1 MKATKRFS
9 TVALAATLALG
20 MGLAVRATT
29 FVKDVMLIGGSK
41 SETTTLK
48 TTYQNQGW
56 TVIDYD
62 LNKGCG
68 SSSDYIYLLYKTE
81 ADTGGN
87 RDYVTG
93 FYLRDGKDP
102 PSSLTYGGRQYHKVA
117 YDGGDW
123 FESHYGDLNSNSSGA
138 YIYLYYTKDTIGG
151 YAVTGI
157 TFNATSSGA
166 VPWSGNGSPANLNKG
181 CGADSDDIY
190 MHVST
195 AAIAYGITYN
205 LGGGT
210 NASGNPATYTVESA
224 AITLVNPT
232 RTGYNFAGWTGSNGN
247 TPQTSVTIAH
257 GSTGNKSYTAN
268 WTPVT
273 YNISYNLNSGS
284 LPSNTS
290 NPTTYNIESAAITL
304 NNPTR
309 TGYTFAG
316 WTGSNGNTA
325 QTTVTIPRGSTGN
338 KSYTATWT
346 PVTYYVYFNSNGG
359 SGSMS
364 SQSFTYTVAQNL
376 SANAFT
382 RTGYNFA
389 GWSTSPNGPVVYANG
404 ASVSNLAN
412 TSGARVDLYAV
423 WSETPWRVLR
433 NQMDRGGTVTL
444 TSDFAMA
451 ADERYQL
458 VTNTVT
464 LDLHGHTLT
473 NTGTSQFFVV
483 TEGGNLTLTNSV
495 PTSGALT
502 GGNVGVWIAGGTFTM
517 NGGTISGTAMECV
530 FINYGV
536 FTMNGGAITGNARL
550 GVEVGGGAFTMNGGA
565 IAGNT
570 GYGVYM
576 SSNGSFTM
584 NGGAISNNL
593 DVGVWTDN
601 NCSGDFTM
609 NGGTISG
616 NTSWGVYWQST
627 GSFTV
632 SGSPVIAGNN
642 PAGAVRNI
650 CLESGRIICVN
661 GLSAGASLGVTT
673 EAYPM
678 EGNPVVITSGAAAGA
693 NAYFFSDTSQ
703 YIVNVA
709 ANGEVCIRTPVSWV
723 ELQAILAEG
732 GTVTLPND
740 VRDHAQLGSLR
751 ITKAVT
757 LDLNGHTISGASYYH
772 YPLINLAEGGNLTL
786 TNSVAGAGAITGGYQ
801 GVYVGRDCT
810 FTMNGGTISG
820 LQAGYSNGGGVRV
833 YYGTFTMNSG
843 VISGN
848 SAGSGGGVDVFYGTF
863 TMNGGTISGN
873 SVTYNGGGVYVDGG
887 AFAMNGG
894 VISNNLGGVYM
905 NSGTMTV
912 SGSPVVAGN
921 ANSAGVAVNVYLRGG
936 KTISVGGLSAGASL
950 GVTTEAVPAAFS
962 PVAVATGASA
972 GDVSRFSSDR
982 PGCSPELDGDGVLR
996 LKVPFT
1002 WADLQAALDKGG
1014 TVTLSD
1020 DGVAAAGDAS
1030 LVITNAVTLDLNG
1043 YTLTG
1048 VDGDSILFVHGGG
1061 SLTLTNGVAGA
1072 GAVTGGTLGVVVGRD
1087 GAFTM
1092 AGGAITNNVGYE
1104 GGGVY
1109 VGEDGVFTMV
1119 GGTISGNSAYSVGG
1133 GVYVDDGGAFT
1144 MAGGMITGNSAGVT
1158 GGGVCLHPNGTMAV
1172 SGGAFVSGNVNSAGA
1187 ASNVYLPDGKVL
1199 AVGSLSSAASVG
1211 VTTETAPT
1219 AYAPVTITSGA
1230 SAGDEGHFFSDASGV
1245 SVDMRGGE
1253 VCLWTPLTWA
1263 SLQAALDAGGTVT
1276 LPNDVIAA
1284 AGDGSLVVTNAVVL
1298 DLTGCTITGNDND
1311 DVICVLAGG
1320 SLTLTNSVP
1329 ETGSITCGDVWVD
1342 GGTFTMNG
1350 GVIVGCDYAGV
1361 FVSYAGSV
1369 FIMNGGAITNNGDCG
1384 VCVYG
1389 GAFTMNGGTVADNV
1403 NQGVYV
1409 YGAGSFAMNGGVV
1422 TKNGAG
1428 SGGGV
1433 CLEAGCTMSVSG
1445 SPVIFGNDNPVDP
1458 AYNVWLP
1465 DGTAIAVGNLAPG
1478 AVIGVTTEVEPSVGS
1493 PVTVT
1498 SGASAGDSRYFL
1510 SDDSAF
1516 VTAEK
1521 DGEVCV
1527 RPTSSPWDALQVELD
1542 KGGTVTLADDVVAM
1556 SGDNPLTVSGA
1567 VVLDLA
1573 GHTLDAAGTG
1583 IRVIEIRS
1591 GGSLVL
1597 TNSAA
1602 TGVLTGGCAD
1612 CGGGVHVAGGGAFTV
1627 FGSLVISGNTN
1638 AVGAASNVYL
1648 ADGAVIGVGGLAAG
1662 TSIGVR
1668 TETVPVAGSP
1678 VTFTSGASAGDRA
1691 YFAGDAPGFIVVI
1704 ANGELC
1710 LRPRTPWES
1719 LQAALDAGGAVTL
1732 SGNVTAGVGDAALSV
1747 TASVLL
1753 DLNGHTIT
1761 GNGNTEVVR
1770 IGAGGNLTLTN
1781 SVPETG
1787 AITGGGNS
1795 GVYVDDGGM
1804 FAMTG
1809 GAISGNGGG
1818 GVYVMGTFAVS
1829 GSPVVSGNTNSV
1841 GEANNVYL
1849 PSWNTIAVGSLSAGA
1864 SIGVTTEYEPEVR
1877 SPISIASGTS
1887 SGDDQFFFSD
1897 RSEFVVREVA
1907 GELCVTIP
1915 PTPWMELQDLL
1926 DQGGTVT
1933 LTNDYEAGELDWCLT
1948 ITTAVTLDLAGHTL
1962 TGNGDDCVIFVDECG
1977 DLTLTNSVP
1986 ETGAITGG
1994 CCGVRVGGN
2003 GTFTLTGGAISGNT
2017 ADDGGGVFV
2026 CEYGTFTMNGGAI
2039 SGNSSYCG
2047 GGVYVD
2053 EGGAFTM
2060 TGGAI
2065 SGNSADYGGGVY
2077 VYEGMMTV
2085 SGSPV
2090 VSGNTNSV
2098 GVASNVYL
2106 PSWNTIAVGSLSA
2119 GASIGVTT
2127 EYEPEAR
2134 SPISIASGTLSGV
2147 NQYFFSD
2154 RPEFVVRE
2162 TAGELCVTIPPTPWM
2177 ELQDLLDQGG
2187 TVTLTNDY
2195 EAGELDWCLSIT
2207 NAVTLDLAGHTLA
2220 GNGRDSVICVEE
2232 GGSLTLTNSV
2242 PETGAITGGGD
2253 CGVYVGYDSAFTM
2266 NGGAITGN
2274 TSSAGGGVYVG
2285 DGGAFTMNDGT
2296 IAANI
2301 ATVDG
2306 GGVFVDE
2313 NGVFTMNGGV
2323 VSGNTAHD
2331 GGGGVYVYN
2340 DATFTMTG
2348 GAISGNASSEFGGG
2362 VMCLAS
2368 FTMTGGTITGNC
2380 SAMGG
2385 GVDQEGGLMTV
2396 YGSPVVFGN
2405 TNSVGAANN
2414 VHLPDGNTIAVGGL
2428 SEGASLGV
2436 IIDDPNVFDTIAVTT
2451 GAAAGDSRFFSSDG
2465 PEIVVDERNGEV
2477 CFTAPRTLWQALQ
2490 AQLDQGGAVT
2500 LTNDLSAQAY
2510 DSSLMVT
2517 NTILLDLAGHT
2528 LTGNGRLPVIWVS
2541 EGGALTLTNSVEG
2554 LGSITGGYEGV
2565 IVENGVFTMNGGAI
2579 SGNTVSNSGGV
2590 CVANGGVFT
2599 MNGGTISDNGS
2610 TDACGGGV
2618 LVYNATFT
2626 MNGGAITGNQAG
2638 DGGGGVFVDAGT
2650 FTMNGGAI
2658 TGNQGG
2664 SSSGGGVY
2672 VTESGAFTMED
2683 GAISGNSASSG
2694 GGVYVY
2700 EDSAFTMNGGEITG
2714 NVALGTG
2721 DTMVR
2726 GGGGASAARGGG
2738 VFALGTFEV
2747 SGSPVVSGNTNAV
2760 GEASNVYLPGGNT
2773 IAVNGLSAGA
2783 SIGVSTEYEPEDGY
2797 PVAISADATAGDAA
2811 YFFSDDPGCH
2821 VEMVNGEL
2829 CLVAGMDIPA
2839 YLVGADEIVIANY
2852 AAWAAKY
2859 GPDTAG
2865 THRDAFLLNID
2876 PATPIPPGAALLKIV
2891 EFRFTATSMYIELA
2905 SDVTQFEENGT
2916 GMLGNGFLAF
2926 RSALSLSPDPDDWET
2941 VGPFPVVF
2949 RNGHA
2954 IYSYDDQEINGE
2966 NSAPLE
2972 GEGGVQLE
2980 GEIGLEP
2987 EDPMPRPSSFF
2998 FKAILT
3004 DRVNTVVY

>member
-20 MGLAVRATT
+20 MGLAARATT

-62 LNKGCG
+62 LNKGASG
-68 SSSDYIYLLYKTE
+68 DYIYLLYKTE

-151 YAVTGI
+151 YAVSGI
-157 TFNATSSGA
+157 TINATSSGA

-210 NASGNPATYTVESA
+210 NASGNPATYTVETATFSLNNPARTGYTFAGWTWDGQSTPTKPVTIAQGSTGNKTYTANWTPVTFTITYNLNSGSLPSSHPTSYNIESA
-224 AITLVNPT
+224 AITLNNPT

-247 TPQTSVTIAH
+247 TAQTTVTIAH
-257 GSTGNKSYTAN
+257 GSTGNKSYTANWTPVTYNISYNLNSGSLPSSHPTSYTIESAAITLVNPTRTGYTFKGWTGSNGNTAQTTVTISKGSTGNKTYTAN

-325 QTTVTIPRGSTGN
+325 QTTVTIPSGSTGN

-364 SQSFTYTVAQNL
+364 SQAFTYTVAQNL

-444 TSDFAMA
+444 TSDITMA

-530 FINYGV
+530 YINYGV

-678 EGNPVVITSGAAAGA
+678 EGNPVVITSGAAAGD

-1245 SVDMRGGE
+1245 FVDMRGGE

-1350 GVIVGCDYAGV
+1350 GVIAGCDYAGV

-1422 TKNGAG
+1422 TKNGSG

-1478 AVIGVTTEVEPSVGS
+1478 AVLGVTTEVEPSVGS

-1612 CGGGVHVAGGGAFTV
+1612 RGGGVHVAGGGAFTV

-1761 GNGNTEVVR
+1761 GNGNTEVIR
-1770 IGAGGNLTLTN
+1770 IGVGGNLTLTN

-1787 AITGGGNS
+1787 TITGGGNS

-1809 GAISGNGGG
+1809 GTISGNGGG

-1829 GSPVVSGNTNSV
+1829 GKC
-1841 GEANNVYL
+1841 
-1849 PSWNTIAVGSLSAGA
+1849 LSAKLEHHRRRQPLG
-1864 SIGVTTEYEPEVR
+1864 GRVYR
-1877 SPISIASGTS
+1877 R
-1887 SGDDQFFFSD
+1887 DD
-1897 RSEFVVREVA
+1897 RIR
-1907 GELCVTIP
+1907 
-1915 PTPWMELQDLL
+1915 
-1926 DQGGTVT
+1926 
-1933 LTNDYEAGELDWCLT
+1933 
-1948 ITTAVTLDLAGHTL
+1948 
-1962 TGNGDDCVIFVDECG
+1962 
-1977 DLTLTNSVP
+1977 
-1986 ETGAITGG
+1986 
-1994 CCGVRVGGN
+1994 
-2003 GTFTLTGGAISGNT
+2003 
-2017 ADDGGGVFV
+2017 
-2026 CEYGTFTMNGGAI
+2026 
-2039 SGNSSYCG
+2039 
-2047 GGVYVD
+2047 
-2053 EGGAFTM
+2053 
-2060 TGGAI
+2060 
-2065 SGNSADYGGGVY
+2065 
-2077 VYEGMMTV
+2077 
-2085 SGSPV
+2085 
-2090 VSGNTNSV
+2090 
-2098 GVASNVYL
+2098 
-2106 PSWNTIAVGSLSA
+2106 
-2119 GASIGVTT
+2119 
-2127 EYEPEAR
+2127 AR
-2134 SPISIASGTLSGV
+2134 
-2147 NQYFFSD
+2147 
-2154 RPEFVVRE
+2154 
-2162 TAGELCVTIPPTPWM
+2162 
-2177 ELQDLLDQGG
+2177 
-2187 TVTLTNDY
+2187 
-2195 EAGELDWCLSIT
+2195 
-2207 NAVTLDLAGHTLA
+2207 
-2220 GNGRDSVICVEE
+2220 
-2232 GGSLTLTNSV
+2232 
-2242 PETGAITGGGD
+2242 
-2253 CGVYVGYDSAFTM
+2253 
-2266 NGGAITGN
+2266 
-2274 TSSAGGGVYVG
+2274 
-2285 DGGAFTMNDGT
+2285 GT
-2296 IAANI
+2296 IAHLHRLRHVVGRRPVLLQRPFRVRREGSGRRTVRDDSPHALDGI
-2301 ATVDG
+2301 AG
-2306 GGVFVDE
+2306 PAG
-2313 NGVFTMNGGV
+2313 
-2323 VSGNTAHD
+2323 SRRHRHAH
-2331 GGGGVYVYN
+2331 
-2340 DATFTMTG
+2340 
-2348 GAISGNASSEFGGG
+2348 
-2362 VMCLAS
+2362 
-2368 FTMTGGTITGNC
+2368 
-2380 SAMGG
+2380 
-2385 GVDQEGGLMTV
+2385 
-2396 YGSPVVFGN
+2396 
-2405 TNSVGAANN
+2405 
-2414 VHLPDGNTIAVGGL
+2414 
-2428 SEGASLGV
+2428 
-2436 IIDDPNVFDTIAVTT
+2436 
-2451 GAAAGDSRFFSSDG
+2451 
-2465 PEIVVDERNGEV
+2465 ER
-2477 CFTAPRTLWQALQ
+2477 L
-2490 AQLDQGGAVT
+2490 
-2500 LTNDLSAQAY
+2500 
-2510 DSSLMVT
+2510 
-2517 NTILLDLAGHT
+2517 
-2528 LTGNGRLPVIWVS
+2528 
-2541 EGGALTLTNSVEG
+2541 
-2554 LGSITGGYEGV
+2554 
-2565 IVENGVFTMNGGAI
+2565 
-2579 SGNTVSNSGGV
+2579 
-2590 CVANGGVFT
+2590 
-2599 MNGGTISDNGS
+2599 
-2610 TDACGGGV
+2610 
-2618 LVYNATFT
+2618 
-2626 MNGGAITGNQAG
+2626 
-2638 DGGGGVFVDAGT
+2638 
-2650 FTMNGGAI
+2650 
-2658 TGNQGG
+2658 
-2664 SSSGGGVY
+2664 
-2672 VTESGAFTMED
+2672 
-2683 GAISGNSASSG
+2683 
-2694 GGVYVY
+2694 
-2700 EDSAFTMNGGEITG
+2700 
-2714 NVALGTG
+2714 
-2721 DTMVR
+2721 
-2726 GGGGASAARGGG
+2726 
-2738 VFALGTFEV
+2738 
-2747 SGSPVVSGNTNAV
+2747 
-2760 GEASNVYLPGGNT
+2760 
-2773 IAVNGLSAGA
+2773 
-2783 SIGVSTEYEPEDGY
+2783 
-2797 PVAISADATAGDAA
+2797 
-2811 YFFSDDPGCH
+2811 
-2821 VEMVNGEL
+2821 
-2829 CLVAGMDIPA
+2829 
-2839 YLVGADEIVIANY
+2839 
-2852 AAWAAKY
+2852 
-2859 GPDTAG
+2859 
-2865 THRDAFLLNID
+2865 
-2876 PATPIPPGAALLKIV
+2876 
-2891 EFRFTATSMYIELA
+2891 
-2905 SDVTQFEENGT
+2905 
-2916 GMLGNGFLAF
+2916 
-2926 RSALSLSPDPDDWET
+2926 
-2941 VGPFPVVF
+2941 
-2949 RNGHA
+2949 
-2954 IYSYDDQEINGE
+2954 
-2966 NSAPLE
+2966 
-2972 GEGGVQLE
+2972 
-2980 GEIGLEP
+2980 
-2987 EDPMPRPSSFF
+2987 
-2998 FKAILT
+2998 
-3004 DRVNTVVY
+3004 